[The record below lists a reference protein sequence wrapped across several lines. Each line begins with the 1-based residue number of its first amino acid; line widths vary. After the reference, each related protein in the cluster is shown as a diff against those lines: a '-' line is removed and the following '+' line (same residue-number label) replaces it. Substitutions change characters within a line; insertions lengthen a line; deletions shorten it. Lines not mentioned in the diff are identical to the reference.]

1 MNTAIISVTDS
12 GARLAARTAAKLAGK
27 TDLYAKVGR
36 EGGTGAHVYESLGDL
51 VTAIY
56 ARYNGLVFVMAA
68 GIVVRLIAPHIRDK
82 RFDPAVVVMDEGGGH
97 AISLLSG
104 HIGGANE
111 LARAVAAAAGATPV
125 ITTATDVAN
134 KPSPDVLA
142 ARLRLEIEPFDE
154 LKHVNAAIV
163 AGQRV
168 VFFIDYSLPNPK
180 YYVDRAAEEGVML
193 VTSDDLVHAGRYDAA
208 VVISDKELYMV
219 KPHIFLRPATLAV
232 GVGCRRGVTSAA
244 LFTAVA
250 DACRKIGRSVKSVAV
265 IGTSILKE
273 DEIGLLAM
281 VEQMNVP
288 LATYGN
294 EELQRCIDAHCLDTA
309 EFVEEKI
316 GVGNICEAAALLAA
330 GADKL
335 LLPKTVYDKIT
346 VAIAEAKS
354 PSSD

>member
-1 MNTAIISVTDS
+1 MKIAIITVTDS
-12 GARLAARTAAKLAGK
+12 GARLAARTAEKLAG
-27 TDLYAKVGR
+27 TVDLYIKVGR
-36 EGGTGAHVYESLGDL
+36 EGGTDGNIYEHLGEL
-51 VTAIY
+51 IAAIY
-56 ARYNGLVFVMAA
+56 GKYNGLVFIMAA

-82 RFDPAVVVMDEGGGH
+82 RFDPAVVVMDEAGSH

-104 HIGGANE
+104 HIGGANG
-111 LARAVAAAAGATPV
+111 LARTVAAAVGATPV
-125 ITTATDVAN
+125 ITTATDVGH
-134 KPSPDVLA
+134 KPAADMLA
-142 ARLRLEIEPFDE
+142 ARLRLEIEPFDQ
-154 LKHVNAAIV
+154 LKHINAAIV
-163 AGQRV
+163 AGRKV
-168 VFFIDYSLPNPK
+168 VFFIDRCLPNVK
-180 YYVDRAAEEGVML
+180 YYVDRAAEEGVTL
-193 VTSDDLVHAGRYDAA
+193 EPSTDLVHADRYDAA
-208 VVISDKELYMV
+208 VVISDKEMYMV

-232 GVGCRRGVTSAA
+232 GVGCRQGVTSAA

-265 IGTSILKE
+265 VGTSVVKE

-294 EELQRCIDAHCLDTA
+294 EELQRCIDTHRLDTA

-316 GVGNICEAAALLAA
+316 GVGNVCEAAALLAS

-335 LLPKTVYDKIT
+335 LLAKTVYDKIT

-354 PSSD
+354 PS